1 MWTGLALAIVRIM
14 RASRWGTSLTV
25 ALTFAVLLSLPI
37 GLFPN
42 PYMPPMVRQ
51 AHFYGLASP
60 MLVFG
65 GIAGW
70 VLHIN

>member
-1 MWTGLALAIVRIM
+1 MMKAK
-14 RASRWGTSLTV
+14 RWETSLAV
-25 ALTFAVLLSLPI
+25 GLTFAALLSSAI

-42 PYMPPMVRQ
+42 PYMPRMVRQ
-51 AHFYGLASP
+51 AHFFELLSS

-70 VLHIN
+70 VIHGTEG